1 MRNKFRF
8 IVLVLIATT
17 CVFATSATL
26 AKKIQA
32 EDQLVRIGVL
42 AIRGKD
48 AASQSWRAT
57 AVHLTR
63 TIPGYRFEMVPLYL
77 DELERAVKEKA
88 LDFIITN
95 TGQYITLEYKYSVSK
110 LATLRN
116 LKNGHPYS
124 QFGAVIFTR
133 ADRQDINSLA
143 DLKGK
148 SFLAV
153 KKDAF
158 GGFEMAWYEMF
169 RQGIDPFSYF
179 SELGFSGLPQDQ
191 IPMAVLDDRADAGTV
206 RTDVL
211 ERMAKEGL
219 FSLDQFKILSPKH
232 VEDFPFLLST
242 DLYPEWPF
250 AKCIDTSIDL
260 AKKVQLALLIMDEKS
275 PAAVNAHS
283 AGWTVAL
290 DYSAATRMMKALNIR
305 PFIDPRKDGVWG
317 FLYKN
322 WTLILILGL
331 VTVPPFW
338 FYVIRLY
345 LHTRSAE
352 KQRQQAELEWLQ
364 GMDLMA
370 DPTIL
375 LDTNDRIIRANQS
388 FYKHFNCSPGD
399 AIGQNV
405 TDYIHPDGEHDLCQ
419 ACSARH
425 EKRDATVVIEVEDSH
440 NHLGYPM
447 EITVRVVRDKAG
459 NPVRIIQ
466 SIRDLTEI
474 RAREEELED
483 RNKVLQQ
490 LVQGTSRTTGEAYF
504 HELVRNLAQTLEVEF
519 AFTAELLDLNETK
532 RARAFAIWGKNE
544 FLEPIEYDLAGTPC
558 ETVLNKKVSYFGD
571 DLQTLF
577 PEATLLSQLSIK
589 SYLGVPFFDSQ
600 GKPLGH
606 IAIMDVKPLGD
617 EQRLSAI
624 MQIFA
629 DRVGAEYERR
639 LAHKAL
645 AESQERFEGFFET
658 AADAAVIV
666 DANGAIVL
674 VNTKFE
680 ELFGYERGEII
691 GKSIDIVVPEE
702 ARNNHPAQRAKY
714 LEHPVARQ
722 MGGRMELNA
731 LRKDLSQFSA
741 EISLSPMHTTE
752 GMFITAVVS
761 DVTARKQAEQELE
774 RLASF
779 PMMSPIP
786 VMEVDML
793 GHVTYEN
800 PVSAKLFPE
809 LAKKGFDH
817 PLLQNIDEYLVDL
830 KNGMRSV
837 VRDVKVG
844 GAIYEQ
850 QLSYINETKQLRI
863 YSWDVTNLHEM
874 TKQMAYQA
882 SHDALTGLL
891 NRREFEQHLERAIQ
905 SAVFDDRLHALCYI
919 DLDQFKIVNDT
930 CGHIAGDEL
939 LRQLTSLLR
948 KHVRDS
954 DSLARLGGDEFGL
967 LFIGCPMKRAVELAD
982 NLRQVISEFVFVWEA
997 QSFKVGASVGLVEIN
1012 RSSGSLAEVLSAA
1025 DSACYAAKEMGRNR
1039 LYTYH
1044 PDDALVSRNVS
1055 EMNWTH
1061 RIRRALDRDDFVLYY
1076 QTIESLRNAE
1086 EQHCEIL
1093 LRMIDADGSTI
1104 LPGAFIP
1111 AAERF
1116 GLMGEI
1122 DKWVVDH
1129 SLDII
1134 RNGGYDFKSYSINL
1148 SGQTLGNPSI
1158 MNAIIDEISRS
1169 DVDPDLVCFEI
1180 TETAM
1185 ITNLSSAEKY
1195 IKAIR
1200 EMGCKF
1206 ALDDF
1211 GTGLSSFSYL
1221 KNLPVDRLKIDS
1233 HFIRDI
1239 VEDEINSTMVM
1250 SINVVGHSMDL
1261 LTVAEGVEDM
1271 GILDS
1276 LRKIGIDYAQGY
1288 ALSRPEPFAGQ
1299 QHRDQ
1304 SESVEAG
1311 NV

>member
-1 MRNKFRF
+1 MRNKSRL
-8 IVLVLIATT
+8 ICLALVVTT
-17 CVFATSATL
+17 CVCVPTVTFAGSIPT
-26 AKKIQA
+26 Q
-32 EDQLVRIGVL
+32 EQLVRIGVL

-48 AASQSWRAT
+48 VAAKSWKPT
-57 AVHLTR
+57 AEHLTG
-63 TIPGYRFEMVPLYL
+63 TITGYRFEVVPLNL
-77 DELERAVKEKA
+77 DEMERAVKEKA

-95 TGQYITLEYKYSVSK
+95 TGQYIRLEYTYSVSK

-116 LKNGHPYS
+116 LKNGQPYS

-133 ADRQDINSLA
+133 ADRKDINSLA
-143 DLKGK
+143 DLKEK

-169 RQGIDPFSYF
+169 RQGIDPFTDF
-179 SELGFSGLPQDQ
+179 SRLLFSGFPQDQ
-191 IPMAVLDDRADAGTV
+191 IPLAVLHGQVDAGTV

-211 ERMAKEGL
+211 ERMAQAGEFK
-219 FSLDQFKILSPKH
+219 LDQFKILNRKQ
-232 VEDFPFLLST
+232 VENFPFLLST

-250 AKCIDTSIDL
+250 ARCRDTSLDL

-275 PAAVNAHS
+275 PAALAAQS
-283 AGWTVAL
+283 AGWTIAL
-290 DYSAATRMMKALNIR
+290 DYGAASRMMKALNVG
-305 PFIDPRKDGVWG
+305 PFNDPRKSGVWE
-317 FLYKN
+317 FLYN
-322 WTLILILGL
+322 YWTIILVLGL
-331 VTVPPFW
+331 ITVPPFW
-338 FYVIRLY
+338 FYVIKLY
-345 LHTRSAE
+345 IRNRAAD
-352 KQRQQAELEWLQ
+352 KQRRQAELEWLQ

-370 DPTIL
+370 DPTML
-375 LDTNDRIIRANQS
+375 LDLDDRIIRANRA
-388 FYKHFNCSPGD
+388 FYEHIRKKPEE
-399 AIGQNV
+399 AIGHAV
-405 TDYIHPDGEHDLCQ
+405 TEFFHPDGEDVPCKV
-419 ACSARH
+419 CRARH
-425 EKRDATVVIEVEDSH
+425 EKKDVTLVIEADEPQ
-440 NHLGYPM
+440 NHLGRPM
-447 EITVRVVRDKAG
+447 EITVRFVRDENG
-459 NPVRIIQ
+459 NTVRIIQ

-474 RAREEELED
+474 RAREEKLED
-483 RNKVLQQ
+483 QNKVLQQ

-519 AFTAELLDLNETK
+519 AFTAELLDQGGTM
-532 RARAFAIWGKNE
+532 RARAFAIWGNNE
-544 FLEPIEYDLAGTPC
+544 FLEPIEYDLGGTPC
-558 ETVLNKKVSYFGD
+558 ETVLHKNVSYFGD
-571 DLQTLF
+571 DLQKLF
-577 PEATLLSQLSIK
+577 PDAPLLSQLSIR

-606 IAIMDVKPLGD
+606 VAIMDVKPLED

-639 LAHKAL
+639 MAHRAL
-645 AESQERFEGFFET
+645 EESEQRFKGLFET
-658 AADAAVIV
+658 SPDAAVI
-666 DANGAIVL
+666 ANEDGTIQY
-674 VNTKFE
+674 VNSKFE
-680 ELFGYERGEII
+680 EQFGYDREEII
-691 GKSIDIVVPEE
+691 GQPVEVLLPEE
-702 ARNNHPAQRAKY
+702 YREQHPGMRAAY
-714 LEHPVARQ
+714 LAHPVIRG
-722 MGGRMELNA
+722 MGSRPELIA
-731 LRKDLSQFSA
+731 MRKDGSEFYA
-741 EISLSPMHTTE
+741 EISLSPMQTKD
-752 GMFITAVVS
+752 GLF
-761 DVTARKQAEQELE
+761 VTATIRDVSARQQAERELE

-793 GHVTYEN
+793 GNITYEN
-800 PVSAKLFPE
+800 PVSARLFPD

-817 PLLQNIDEYLVDL
+817 PLLQNIDEYLSDL
-830 KNGMRSV
+830 KNGLRSV
-837 VRDVKVG
+837 VRDVNVG

-850 QLSYINETKQLRI
+850 QLSYISETNQLRI

-905 SAVFDDRLHALCYI
+905 SAVFDDKLHALCYI

-967 LFIGCPMKRAVELAD
+967 LFNGCPMVRAADLAD
-982 NLRQVISEFVFVWEA
+982 KLRQVISEFVFVWET
-997 QSFKVGASVGLVEIN
+997 QSFKVGASIGLVEIN

-1025 DSACYAAKEMGRNR
+1025 DSACYAAKELGRNR

-1044 PDDALVSRNVS
+1044 PNDAVVSRNVS

-1061 RIRRALDRDDFVLYY
+1061 RIRHALDRDELLLYY
-1076 QTIESLRNAE
+1076 QTIESLRNPDE
-1086 EQHCEIL
+1086 LHCEIL
-1093 LRMIDADGSTI
+1093 LRMIDTDGTTI

-1116 GLMGEI
+1116 GLMAEI

-1129 SLDII
+1129 SLEII
-1134 RNGGYDFKSYSINL
+1134 RNGEYDFKSYSINL

-1158 MNAIIDEISRS
+1158 MNAI
-1169 DVDPDLVCFEI
+1169 VDDIAKADINPELICFEI

-1195 IKAIR
+1195 IKTIR
-1200 EMGCKF
+1200 DMGCKF

-1221 KNLPVDRLKIDS
+1221 KSLPVDRLKIDS

-1239 VEDEINSTMVM
+1239 VRDEINSTMVM
-1250 SINVVGHSMDL
+1250 SINVVGHSMNL
-1261 LTVAEGVEDM
+1261 LTVAEGVEDAR
-1271 GILDS
+1271 ILTA
-1276 LRKIGIDYAQGY
+1276 LKKIGIDYAQGY
-1288 ALSRPEPFAGQ
+1288 ALSRPVPFAGQ
-1299 QHRDQ
+1299 PYTE
-1304 SESVEAG
+1304 SESIEVG
-1311 NV
+1311 SG

>member
-1 MRNKFRF
+1 MRNKSRF
-8 IVLVLIATT
+8 ICLLLLVTT
-17 CVFATSATL
+17 CVSTAAFAGNVRA
-26 AKKIQA
+26 Q
-32 EDQLVRIGVL
+32 DQLIRIGVL

-48 AASQSWRAT
+48 VAAKNWNAT
-57 AVHLTR
+57 AEHLTG
-63 TIPGYRFEMVPLYL
+63 TIAGYRFEMVPLNL
-77 DELERAVKEKA
+77 DEMERAVKEKA
-88 LDFIITN
+88 LDFIVTN
-95 TGQYITLEYKYSVSK
+95 TGQYIRLEYKYSVSK

-116 LKNGHPYS
+116 LKNGKPYS

-133 ADRQDINSLA
+133 ADRGDINSLA
-143 DLKGK
+143 DLKEK

-158 GGFEMAWYEMF
+158 GGFEMAWYELI
-169 RQGIDPFSYF
+169 RHDIDPFSDF
-179 SELGFSGLPQDQ
+179 VRLEFSGFPQDQ
-191 IPMAVLDDRADAGTV
+191 IPLAVLNGQVDAGTV

-211 ERMAKEGL
+211 ERMAHAGK
-219 FSLDQFKILSPKH
+219 FKLDQFKVLNQKQAKN
-232 VEDFPFLLST
+232 FPFLLST

-250 AKCIDTSIDL
+250 AKCRDTSLDL
-260 AKKVQLALLIMDEKS
+260 AKKVQLALLIMDENS
-275 PAAVNAHS
+275 PAAIAAHS

-290 DYSAATRMMKALNIR
+290 DYGAATRMMKALNVT
-305 PFIDPRKDGVWG
+305 PFNDPSRSGFWG
-317 FLYKN
+317 FLYHY
-322 WTLILILGL
+322 WTLILVFGL
-331 VTVPPFW
+331 ITVPPFW
-338 FYVIRLY
+338 YYVIRLY
-345 LHTRSAE
+345 LNTRAAVR
-352 KQRQQAELEWLQ
+352 QRQQAELEWLE
-364 GMDLMA
+364 GMDLMT
-370 DPTIL
+370 DPTML
-375 LDTNDRIIRANQS
+375 LGLDDRIIRANQS
-388 FYKHFNCSPGD
+388 FYRYFNSSPEE
-399 AIGQNV
+399 AVGQNV
-405 TDYIHPDGEHDLCQ
+405 ADFMHPGGENDRCD
-419 ACSARH
+419 ACSARQ
-425 EKRDATVVIEVEDSH
+425 EKRDATVIVEAEDAQ
-440 NHLGYPM
+440 NQLGFPI
-447 EITVRVVRDKAG
+447 EITVRVVRDGNG

-474 RAREEELED
+474 RAREAELQD
-483 RNKVLQQ
+483 QNKILQQ

-504 HELVRNLAQTLEVEF
+504 HELVRNLAQTLEVKF
-519 AFTAELLDLNETK
+519 AFTAELLNQGEPG
-532 RARAFAIWGKNE
+532 RVRAFAIWGNND

-558 ETVLNKKVSYFGD
+558 ESVINRNVSYYGD
-571 DLQTLF
+571 DLQKLF
-577 PEATLLSQLSIK
+577 PNAPLLSQLSVR
-589 SYLGVPFFDSQ
+589 SYLGVPFFDSR

-606 IAIMDVKPLGD
+606 VAIMDVKPLED

-639 LAHKAL
+639 MAHRAL
-645 AESQERFEGFFET
+645 EESEQRFKGLFET
-658 AADAAVIV
+658 SPDAAVIA
-666 DANGAIVL
+666 DEDGLIL
-674 VNTKFE
+674 YVNSKFE
-680 ELFGYERGEII
+680 EQFGYDREEII
-691 GKSIDIVVPEE
+691 GQAVDILVPEE
-702 ARNNHPAQRAKY
+702 FRDNHPAMRATY
-714 LEHPVARQ
+714 TAHPTIRE
-722 MGGRMELNA
+722 MGSRPELMA
-731 LRKDLSQFSA
+731 LRKDCSAFFA
-741 EISLSPMHTTE
+741 EISLSPMRTKE
-752 GMFITAVVS
+752 GLFVTATIR
-761 DVTARKQAEQELE
+761 DVTARKQAERELE

-793 GHVTYEN
+793 GNITYEN
-800 PVSAKLFPE
+800 PVSARLFPD

-817 PLLQNIDEYLVDL
+817 PLLQNIDEYLSDL
-830 KNGMRSV
+830 KNGLRSV
-837 VRDVKVG
+837 VRDVNVG

-905 SAVFDDRLHALCYI
+905 SAVFDDKLHALCYF

-967 LFIGCPMKRAVELAD
+967 LFIGCPMDRAADLAD
-982 NLRQVISEFVFVWEA
+982 NLRQIISEFVFVWEA

-1044 PDDALVSRNVS
+1044 PNDAFVSRNVS

-1061 RIRRALDRDDFVLYY
+1061 RIRHALSNDDFVLYY
-1076 QTIESLRNAE
+1076 QTIESLHDADDL
-1086 EQHCEIL
+1086 HCEIL
-1093 LRMIDADGSTI
+1093 LRMIDADGSII

-1129 SLDII
+1129 SLDVI
-1134 RNGGYDFKSYSINL
+1134 RKGDYDFRSYSINL

-1158 MNAIIDEISRS
+1158 MNAIVDEISRS
-1169 DVDPDLVCFEI
+1169 DVNPNLICFEI

-1195 IKAIR
+1195 IKTIR
-1200 EMGCKF
+1200 ELGCNF

-1250 SINVVGHSMDL
+1250 SINVVGHSMEL
-1261 LTVAEGVEDM
+1261 LTVAEGVEDDH
-1271 GILDS
+1271 ILDS

-1299 QHRDQ
+1299 EREI
-1304 SESVEAG
+1304 SESIEAG
-1311 NV
+1311 NA

>member
-1 MRNKFRF
+1 MRNKSCFLCLLLA
-8 IVLVLIATT
+8 IIT
-17 CVFATSATL
+17 CVYVPTVTFAKNIPT
-26 AKKIQA
+26 Q
-32 EDQLVRIGVL
+32 DQLVRIGVL
-42 AIRGKD
+42 AIRGKN
-48 AASQSWRAT
+48 AAGKSWKAT
-57 AVHLTR
+57 AEHLSG
-63 TIPGYRFEMVPLYL
+63 TIAGYRFEVVPLNL
-77 DELERAVKEKA
+77 DEMERAVKEKA

-95 TGQYITLEYKYSVSK
+95 TGQYIKLEYKYSVSK

-116 LKNGHPYS
+116 LKNGQPYS
-124 QFGAVIFTR
+124 KFGAVIFTR
-133 ADRQDINSLA
+133 ADRKDINSLA
-143 DLKGK
+143 DLKEK

-169 RQGIDPFSYF
+169 KQDIDPFSDF
-179 SELGFSGLPQDQ
+179 SRLEFSGFPQDQ
-191 IPMAVLDDRADAGTV
+191 IPLAVLDGRVDAGTV

-211 ERMAKEGL
+211 ERMAYAGL
-219 FSLDQFKILSPKH
+219 IKLDRFKILNQKR
-232 VEDFPFLLST
+232 VKDFPFLLST

-250 AKCIDTSIDL
+250 AKCRDTSLDL
-260 AKKVQLALLIMDEKS
+260 AKKVQLALLIMDETS
-275 PAAVNAHS
+275 PAARAAQS

-290 DYSAATRMMKALNIR
+290 DYSAASRMMKALNIE
-305 PFIDPRKDGVWG
+305 PFNDPRKSGLLD
-317 FLYKN
+317 FLYRY
-322 WTLILILGL
+322 WTIILVFGLI
-331 VTVPPFW
+331 TVPPFW
-338 FYVIRLY
+338 YYVIRLY
-345 LHTRSAE
+345 INTRAAVR
-352 KQRQQAELEWLQ
+352 QRQQAELEWLE
-364 GMDLMA
+364 GMDLMT

-375 LDTNDRIIRANQS
+375 LDLDDRIIRANQS
-388 FYKHFNCSPGD
+388 FYKYFKSSPAEAVGRNI
-399 AIGQNV
+399 A
-405 TDYIHPDGEHDLCQ
+405 DYMHPGGEHDLCE
-419 ACSARH
+419 ACRARH
-425 EKRDATVVIEVEDSH
+425 EKRDATVVVEAEDAQ
-440 NHLGYPM
+440 NQLGIPI
-447 EITVRVVRDKAG
+447 EITVRVVRDESS

-466 SIRDLTEI
+466 SIRDLTGI

-483 RNKVLQQ
+483 QNKILQQ

-504 HELVRNLAQTLEVEF
+504 HELVRNLAQTLEVKF
-519 AFTAELLDLNETK
+519 AFTAELLSQGETK
-532 RARAFAIWGKNE
+532 RARAFAIWGNNDY
-544 FLEPIEYDLAGTPC
+544 LEPMEYDLAGTPC
-558 ETVLNKKVSYFGD
+558 ESVMNKHVSYFGD
-571 DLQTLF
+571 DLQKLF
-577 PEATLLSQLSIK
+577 PDAPLLSQLSVC

-606 IAIMDVKPLGD
+606 VAIMDVKPLED

-639 LAHKAL
+639 MAHRAL
-645 AESQERFEGFFET
+645 EESEQRFKGLFDT
-658 AADAAVIV
+658 SPDAAVIA
-666 DANGAIVL
+666 DEEGLIQY
-674 VNTKFE
+674 VNSKFE
-680 ELFGYERGEII
+680 EQFGYDRDEIL
-691 GKSIDIVVPEE
+691 GQSVDILVPEE
-702 ARNNHPAQRAKY
+702 FREHHPGMRAAY
-714 LEHPVARQ
+714 LADPKIRE
-722 MGGRMELNA
+722 MGSRPELMA
-731 LRKDLSQFSA
+731 MRKDCSVFFA
-741 EISLSPMHTTE
+741 EISLSPMQTKD
-752 GMFITAVVS
+752 GMFVTATIR
-761 DVTARKQAEQELE
+761 DVTARKQAERELE

-793 GHVTYEN
+793 GNITYEN
-800 PVSAKLFPE
+800 PVSARLFPD
-809 LAKKGFDH
+809 LTRKGFDH
-817 PLLQNIDEYLVDL
+817 PLLQNIEEYLADL
-830 KNGMRSV
+830 KSGLRSV
-837 VRDVKVG
+837 VRDVTVG

-905 SAVFDDRLHALCYI
+905 SAVFDDKLHALCYI

-967 LFIGCPMKRAVELAD
+967 LFIGCPMGRATELAD
-982 NLRQVISEFVFVWEA
+982 NLRQIISEFVFVWEA

-1025 DSACYAAKEMGRNR
+1025 DSACYAAKEMGRNQ
-1039 LYTYH
+1039 LYAYH
-1044 PDDALVSRNVS
+1044 PNDALVSRNVS

-1061 RIRRALDRDDFVLYY
+1061 RIRHALSNDDFVLYH
-1076 QTIESLRNAE
+1076 QTIESLQDE
-1086 EQHCEIL
+1086 EDLHCEIL
-1093 LRMIDADGSTI
+1093 LRMIDADGSII

-1129 SLDII
+1129 SLDVI
-1134 RNGGYDFKSYSINL
+1134 RDGDYDFRSYSINL

-1158 MNAIIDEISRS
+1158 MNAIVDEISRS
-1169 DVDPDLVCFEI
+1169 DVNPELICFEI

-1195 IKAIR
+1195 IKTIR
-1200 EMGCKF
+1200 ELGCKF

-1250 SINVVGHSMDL
+1250 SINVVGHSMEL
-1261 LTVAEGVEDM
+1261 LTVAEGVEDDR
-1271 GILDS
+1271 ILDS

-1299 QHRDQ
+1299 GREL
-1304 SESVEAG
+1304 SGSVEAG
-1311 NV
+1311 NA

>member
-1 MRNKFRF
+1 MRTKSRF
-8 IVLVLIATT
+8 ICLVLVVTT
-17 CVFATSATL
+17 CACMPTATL
-26 AKKIQA
+26 ARKIPPQ
-32 EDQLVRIGVL
+32 DQLVRIGVL

-48 AASQSWRAT
+48 AATNSWKAT
-57 AVHLTR
+57 AEHLTR
-63 TIPGYRFEMVPLYL
+63 TVSGYRFEMVPLNL
-77 DELERAVKEKA
+77 DEMERAVKEKA

-95 TGQYITLEYKYSVSK
+95 TGQYIRLEYKYSVSK

-133 ADRQDINSLA
+133 ADRDDINSLA
-143 DLKGK
+143 DLENQ
-148 SFLAV
+148 SFMAV

-169 RQGIDPFSYF
+169 REGINPFSYF
-179 SELGFSGLPQDQ
+179 SRLEFSGLPQDQ
-191 IPMAVLDDRADAGTV
+191 IPMAVLDGRVDAGTV

-211 ERMAKEGL
+211 ERMSKGGQFKL
-219 FSLDQFKILSPKH
+219 GQFKILNQKQ
-232 VEDFPFLLST
+232 VKDFPFLLST

-250 AKCIDTSIDL
+250 AKCSDTSLDL
-260 AKKVQLALLIMDEKS
+260 AKKVQLALLIMDENS
-275 PAAVNAHS
+275 PAALSAQS

-290 DYSAATRMMKALNIR
+290 DYSAATRMMKALNVG
-305 PFIDPRKDGVWG
+305 PFNDPSKSGFWV
-317 FLYKN
+317 FLYKY
-322 WTLILILGL
+322 WSLILVFGL
-331 VTVPPFW
+331 ITVPPFW

-345 LHTRSAE
+345 LNTRAAVR
-352 KQRQQAELEWLQ
+352 QRQQAELEWLE
-364 GMDLMA
+364 GMDLMV

-375 LDTNDRIIRANQS
+375 LDMDDRIIRANQS
-388 FYKHFNCSPGD
+388 FYMHFNSSPEG
-399 AIGQNV
+399 AVGQNI
-405 TDYIHPDGEHDLCQ
+405 TDYLHPGGEHDRCE
-419 ACSARH
+419 ACRARY
-425 EKRDATVVIEVEDSH
+425 EKRDATVVVEAEDSH
-440 NHLGYPM
+440 NQLGYPM
-447 EITVRVVRDKAG
+447 EITVRVVRDEAG

-474 RAREEELED
+474 RAREDELED

-519 AFTAELLDLNETK
+519 AFTAELLDQNETK
-532 RARAFAIWGKNE
+532 RARAFAVWGNNE

-558 ETVLNKKVSYFGD
+558 ETVLNKNVSYFGD
-571 DLQTLF
+571 DLQDLF
-577 PEATLLSQLSIK
+577 PQATLLNQLAVR

-606 IAIMDVKPLGD
+606 VAIMDIKPLED

-639 LAHKAL
+639 MAHRAL
-645 AESQERFEGFFET
+645 EESEQRFKGLFET
-658 AADAAVIV
+658 SPDAAVIA
-666 DANGAIVL
+666 DEKGAIQY
-674 VNTKFE
+674 VNSKFE
-680 ELFGYERGEII
+680 EQFGYDREEII
-691 GKSIDIVVPEE
+691 GQPVEVLLPEE
-702 ARNNHPAQRAKY
+702 FREHHPGMRAAYVAHPAVR
-714 LEHPVARQ
+714 E
-722 MGGRMELNA
+722 MGSRPELMA
-731 LRKDLSQFSA
+731 LRKDCSVFYA
-741 EISLSPMHTTE
+741 EISLSPMQTKE
-752 GMFITAVVS
+752 GLFVTATIR
-761 DVTARKQAEQELE
+761 DVTARKQAERELE

-793 GHVTYEN
+793 GNLTYEN
-800 PVSAKLFPE
+800 PVSARLFPD

-817 PLLQNIDEYLVDL
+817 PLLQNIEGYLADL
-830 KNGMRSV
+830 KNGMRSI
-837 VRDVKVG
+837 VRDVNVG

-905 SAVFDDRLHALCYI
+905 SAVFDDKLHALCYI

-939 LRQLTSLLR
+939 LRQLTALLR

-967 LFIGCPMKRAVELAD
+967 LFIGCPMERAAELAD

-1044 PDDALVSRNVS
+1044 PNDAVVSRNVS

-1061 RIRRALDRDDFVLYY
+1061 RIRHALGNNDFVLYY
-1076 QTIESLRNAE
+1076 QTIESLQDAT

-1093 LRMIDADGSTI
+1093 LRMIDVDGSII

-1134 RNGGYDFKSYSINL
+1134 RNGDYDFESYSINL

-1158 MNAIIDEISRS
+1158 MNAIVDEISRS
-1169 DVDPDLVCFEI
+1169 DVNPEFICFEI

-1195 IKAIR
+1195 IKTIR
-1200 EMGCKF
+1200 ELGCKF

-1250 SINVVGHSMDL
+1250 SINVVGHAMEL
-1261 LTVAEGVEDM
+1261 LTVAEGVEDKS
-1271 GILDS
+1271 ILDS
-1276 LRKIGIDYAQGY
+1276 LKKIGIDYAQGY

-1299 QHRDQ
+1299 QRNM
-1304 SESVEAG
+1304 SGSIKAS
-1311 NV
+1311 NI